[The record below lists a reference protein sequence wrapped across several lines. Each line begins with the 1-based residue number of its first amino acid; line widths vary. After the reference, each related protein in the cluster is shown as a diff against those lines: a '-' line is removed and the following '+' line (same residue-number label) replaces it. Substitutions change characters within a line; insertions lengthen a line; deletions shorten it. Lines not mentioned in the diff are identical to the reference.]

1 MTCSTSPRT
10 QRCSRDAS
18 PHPSGRRPAGCRR
31 GSAADMWG
39 AAGAGCTPAIVSA
52 RTPIYPNGVRDPSS
66 TSSGTGL
73 GTSRAGPLTVPRG
86 SPVRTVSPTG
96 REATG
101 GGPRKAAPSLDT
113 ALDSLE
119 AELRPSS
126 KGVGAEIARDRDRDR
141 DRSPAHRRLSGS
153 PTAHR
158 LSPQP
163 SMLLMRRSPSLSPPR
178 DRGDRGPPSLEV
190 RAARAAAAAAKLM
203 TGGKAK
209 GSSGSAAA
217 REAEAGWE
225 AGGEPSLYDQ
235 AGPLF

>member
-1 MTCSTSPRT
+1 MTCSTPPLT
-10 QRCSRDAS
+10 QRWSRDAS
-18 PHPSGRRPAGCRR
+18 PHPSGRRQAGCRR
-31 GSAADMWG
+31 GSAADAGG

-66 TSSGTGL
+66 TNSGTGL

-141 DRSPAHRRLSGS
+141 DRSSAHRRLSGS
-153 PTAHR
+153 PMAQR

-163 SMLLMRRSPSLSPPR
+163 SRQPSMQPMRRSPSLSPPR
-178 DRGDRGPPSLEV
+178 GRDDRGPPSLEV

-203 TGGKAK
+203 TGGK
-209 GSSGSAAA
+209 GGSGSAEG
-217 REAEAGWE
+217 REAEAG
-225 AGGEPSLYDQ
+225 
-235 AGPLF
+235 